1 MVMENEWIL
10 RVKDNTSEN
19 GDDEYLE
26 YQTKKSN
33 YNEKLSSKKNLPF
46 KPYACF
52 HRYEYQENG

>member
-1 MVMENEWIL
+1 MNLEELL

-26 YQTKKSN
+26 FQNTI
-33 YNEKLSSKKNLPF
+33 KNDHFKTQNHLPF
-46 KPYACF
+46 KPYVCF